1 MFIFIAMCFP
11 AVPYYFDLVFDIIE
25 LLSIELVAPIPWH
38 LNPIKKNRSYGGTLS
53 FGLRAPSL
61 PPAASSP
68 HSDLEILL

>member
-38 LNPIKKNRSYGGTLS
+38 LNPIKK
-53 FGLRAPSL
+53 
-61 PPAASSP
+61 
-68 HSDLEILL
+68 LEFVE